1 MTPNE
6 HEAWACDNGTGNH
19 YVHVFDIT
27 SLPFIQTQL
36 ITVSHDDPDWL
47 TFSIDGRYGYVAGRK
62 GYGEITDIIDTSTY
76 ARVGSL
82 APSEDLLEV
91 DFSNGMVTQTGDQ
104 FGVGRLTNSAPEPPG
119 LSLGSSSNGL
129 AMSWPGWA
137 SDYNVSFATNLAS
150 PAVWAAV
157 TNNPVSINHGLCSM
171 AVSNSSTLGFYRL
184 NKP

>member
-1 MTPNE
+1 
-6 HEAWACDNGTGNH
+6 
-19 YVHVFDIT
+19 VHVFDIT
-27 SLPFIQTQL
+27 SLPFVQTQL